1 MADEHTFDRRMSALL
16 QQLATLPEGLDS
28 SCSEGD
34 GAARNEKVRTALD
47 NLQSSMDW
55 LRVSVK
61 YLVFDLEA
69 TKRDNERFGED
80 LKDIDGP
87 PMRCLADMFANHAYT
102 EVITAWLDKQDTAF
116 RDYVPRMVFEILKD
130 NTFE

>member
-16 QQLATLPEGLDS
+16 HQLAALPEGLES
-28 SCSEGD
+28 SFPEGE
-34 GAARNEKVRTALD
+34 GAARKEKVRTALD

-69 TKRDNERFGED
+69 TKRDNERLRGLLRGD
-80 LKDIDGP
+80 SDSHTD
-87 PMRCLADMFANHAYT
+87 
-102 EVITAWLDKQDTAF
+102 
-116 RDYVPRMVFEILKD
+116 
-130 NTFE
+130 

>member
-69 TKRDNERFGED
+69 TKRDNERLRGLLRGDSESHSD
-80 LKDIDGP
+80 
-87 PMRCLADMFANHAYT
+87 
-102 EVITAWLDKQDTAF
+102 
-116 RDYVPRMVFEILKD
+116 
-130 NTFE
+130 

>member
-16 QQLATLPEGLDS
+16 QQLATFPEGLES
-28 SCSEGD
+28 SIPGEKD
-34 GAARNEKVRTALD
+34 KARQEKIRSALD

-69 TKRDNERFGED
+69 TKRDNERLRGLLRGDAEDGED
-80 LKDIDGP
+80 
-87 PMRCLADMFANHAYT
+87 
-102 EVITAWLDKQDTAF
+102 
-116 RDYVPRMVFEILKD
+116 
-130 NTFE
+130 

>member
-1 MADEHTFDRRMSALL
+1 MADEHTFDRRMTALL
-16 QQLATLPEGLDS
+16 QQLHTLPEGLDS
-28 SCSEGD
+28 LSSEGD

-69 TKRDNERFGED
+69 TKRDNERLRGLLRGDSES
-80 LKDIDGP
+80 P
-87 PMRCLADMFANHAYT
+87 S
-102 EVITAWLDKQDTAF
+102 E
-116 RDYVPRMVFEILKD
+116 
-130 NTFE
+130 

>member
-16 QQLATLPEGLDS
+16 QQLAILPEGLES
-28 SCSEGD
+28 SRPGEKD
-34 GAARNEKVRTALD
+34 NARQEKVRSALD

-69 TKRDNERFGED
+69 TKRDNERLRSLLRGD
-80 LKDIDGP
+80 S
-87 PMRCLADMFANHAYT
+87 
-102 EVITAWLDKQDTAF
+102 QD
-116 RDYVPRMVFEILKD
+116 RE
-130 NTFE
+130 E

>member
-16 QQLATLPEGLDS
+16 QQLAALPEGLES
-28 SCSEGD
+28 SFPEGE
-34 GAARNEKVRTALD
+34 GAARKEKVRIALD

-69 TKRDNERFGED
+69 TKRDNERLRGLLRGDSES
-80 LKDIDGP
+80 
-87 PMRCLADMFANHAYT
+87 
-102 EVITAWLDKQDTAF
+102 DT
-116 RDYVPRMVFEILKD
+116 
-130 NTFE
+130 N

>member
-28 SCSEGD
+28 SFSEGD
-34 GAARNEKVRTALD
+34 EVARNEKVRTALD

-69 TKRDNERFGED
+69 TKRDNERLRGLLRGD
-80 LKDIDGP
+80 SDSPSD
-87 PMRCLADMFANHAYT
+87 
-102 EVITAWLDKQDTAF
+102 
-116 RDYVPRMVFEILKD
+116 
-130 NTFE
+130 

>member
-1 MADEHTFDRRMSALL
+1 MNILFDRRDRLIVTTRH
-16 QQLATLPEGLDS
+16 LARGLDS
-28 SCSEGD
+28 SCSEED

-69 TKRDNERFGED
+69 TKRDNERLRGLLRGD
-80 LKDIDGP
+80 SDSPSD
-87 PMRCLADMFANHAYT
+87 
-102 EVITAWLDKQDTAF
+102 
-116 RDYVPRMVFEILKD
+116 
-130 NTFE
+130 

>member
-16 QQLATLPEGLDS
+16 QQLAALPAGLESSFPEG
-28 SCSEGD
+28 E
-34 GAARNEKVRTALD
+34 GAARKEKVRTALD

-69 TKRDNERFGED
+69 TKRDNERLRGLLRGDSES
-80 LKDIDGP
+80 
-87 PMRCLADMFANHAYT
+87 
-102 EVITAWLDKQDTAF
+102 DT
-116 RDYVPRMVFEILKD
+116 
-130 NTFE
+130 N

>member
-16 QQLATLPEGLDS
+16 QQLATLPEGLES
-28 SCSEGD
+28 SFTEGEKSD
-34 GAARNEKVRTALD
+34 RNDKARTALD

-69 TKRDNERFGED
+69 TKRDNERLRGLLRGDSESGTD
-80 LKDIDGP
+80 
-87 PMRCLADMFANHAYT
+87 
-102 EVITAWLDKQDTAF
+102 
-116 RDYVPRMVFEILKD
+116 
-130 NTFE
+130 

>member
-16 QQLATLPEGLDS
+16 QQLAALPEGLES
-28 SCSEGD
+28 SFPEGE
-34 GAARNEKVRTALD
+34 GAARKEKVRTALD

-69 TKRDNERFGED
+69 TKRDNDRLRGLLRGDSES
-80 LKDIDGP
+80 
-87 PMRCLADMFANHAYT
+87 
-102 EVITAWLDKQDTAF
+102 DT
-116 RDYVPRMVFEILKD
+116 
-130 NTFE
+130 N

>member
-34 GAARNEKVRTALD
+34 GAARDEKVRTALD

-69 TKRDNERFGED
+69 TKRDNERLRGLLRGD
-80 LKDIDGP
+80 SDSPSD
-87 PMRCLADMFANHAYT
+87 
-102 EVITAWLDKQDTAF
+102 
-116 RDYVPRMVFEILKD
+116 
-130 NTFE
+130 

>member
-1 MADEHTFDRRMSALL
+1 MADEHTFDRRMTALL
-16 QQLATLPEGLDS
+16 QQLHTLPEGLDS
-28 SCSEGD
+28 SSSEGD

-69 TKRDNERFGED
+69 TKRDNERLRGLLRGDSES
-80 LKDIDGP
+80 P
-87 PMRCLADMFANHAYT
+87 S
-102 EVITAWLDKQDTAF
+102 E
-116 RDYVPRMVFEILKD
+116 
-130 NTFE
+130 